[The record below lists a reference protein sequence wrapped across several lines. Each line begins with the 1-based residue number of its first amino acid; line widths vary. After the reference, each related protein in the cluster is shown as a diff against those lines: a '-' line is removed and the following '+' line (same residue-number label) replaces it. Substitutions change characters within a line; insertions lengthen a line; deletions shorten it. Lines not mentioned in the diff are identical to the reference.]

1 MAPAGAVV
9 AFWEGGGLQFAVS
22 GGEEKQRVRLVL
34 PGGREERVPAA
45 RIALVVEPS
54 GQAPGKDPEG
64 CRMAGRRAG
73 AVAERVAALTP
84 RVEVPVLWDLV
95 ADDPQPASLASLA
108 SLALG
113 EDTGEAR
120 AGVALAFLRDGIHFV
135 RRGDDWEPRSRDSV
149 AALTH
154 ERERAARRTR
164 ERTEALDALA
174 AVGRGEAWKP
184 ADNEEEHAL
193 LRALEEVALGES
205 GAPEAARALALSALT
220 AAAQRFERLDEGA
233 VHLLVRLGRFAP
245 DENLEVRRYG
255 LRTVFPE
262 EVLAAAAA
270 AAARGFD
277 REGRLDLTGEAV
289 ITIDA
294 AHTREVDD
302 GLSYTPLPGGGAR
315 LGIHIADPGAF
326 VHPGDAVDAEALARS
341 TTHYLPDHK
350 LTMLPPALGEEAASL
365 LPGEDRP
372 ALSFLLEMGP
382 DGALVGGGPV
392 RSIVRSAAR
401 LGYDEADAVL
411 ASGEGP
417 WAALLRGWAEAAAR
431 FEAVRVAAGAVRL
444 LSPEVDVRVRDGVV
458 VLERL
463 PAESPSRRLV
473 AEAMVQA
480 GAAAARFCQ
489 ERGVPAIYRRQSP
502 PVAPIPEGSRPI
514 TDLVRI
520 RQVRRMLRRAEVGI
534 QPGAHAGLGLPAYA
548 QATSPLRRYQD
559 LALNR
564 QIAAV
569 LAGGTPA
576 HAAPDLQRIAASTE
590 RAELEGRRAERASD
604 SYWLL
609 RYLEGKVGE
618 EVEGTVVEVEPGPV
632 VLLDETLLEER
643 MPALAG
649 HALGARVRL
658 RLERVNPRAG
668 RLFLRL

>member
-1 MAPAGAVV
+1 MAQAGAVV

-73 AVAERVAALTP
+73 AVAERVAAMTP
-84 RVEVPVLWDLV
+84 RVEVPVLWDLL
-95 ADDPQPASLASLA
+95 ADDPQPASLGSLA
-108 SLALG
+108 ALALG

-120 AGVALAFLRDGIHFV
+120 AGVALALLGDGIHFV
-135 RRGDDWEPRSRDSV
+135 RRGEDWEPRSRESV

-154 ERERAARRTR
+154 ERERAARRLR

-174 AVGRGEAWKP
+174 AVGRGAPWRP
-184 ADNEEEHAL
+184 SDNEEELAL
-193 LRALEEVALGES
+193 LRALEEVALGDS
-205 GAPEAARALALSALT
+205 RAPEAARALAQSALT
-220 AAAQRFERLDEGA
+220 AAGQRFERLDEGA
-233 VHLLVRLGRFAP
+233 VRLLVRLGRFAP

-255 LRTVFPE
+255 LRTTFPE

-302 GLSYTPLPGGGAR
+302 GLSFTFLPGGGAR

-326 VHPGDAVDAEALARS
+326 VRPGDAVDAEALARS
-341 TTHYLPDHK
+341 TTHYLPDQK
-350 LTMLPPALGEEAASL
+350 LTMLPPSLGEAAASL

-372 ALSFLLEMGP
+372 ALSFFLEVDP
-382 DGALVGGGPV
+382 EGALVGGGPV
-392 RSIVRSAAR
+392 RSIVRAAAR

-417 WAALLRGWAEAAAR
+417 WAALLRAWAEAAAR
-431 FEAVRVAAGAVRL
+431 LEARRAAAGAVRL
-444 LSPEVDVRVRDGVV
+444 LAPEVDLRVRDGAV

-489 ERGVPAIYRRQSP
+489 ERDLPAIYRRQAP

-514 TDLVRI
+514 TDPVRI
-520 RQVRRMLRRAEVGI
+520 RQVRRLLRRAEVGI
-534 QPGAHAGLGLPAYA
+534 QPGPHAGLGLPAYA

-564 QIAAV
+564 QIASV
-569 LAGGTPA
+569 LAGGPPA
-576 HAAPDLQRIAASTE
+576 HAAPELQRIAASTE

-604 SYWLL
+604 HYWLL

-618 EVEGTVVEVEPGPV
+618 EVEGTVVELDPV
-632 VLLDETLLEER
+632 PIVLLHETLLEER
-643 MPALAG
+643 VAAVAG
-649 HALGARVRL
+649 LPLGARVRL
-658 RLERVNPRAG
+658 RVERVNPRAG
-668 RLFLRL
+668 RLLLRL

>member
-1 MAPAGAVV
+1 MASAGAVV
-9 AFWEGGGLQFAVS
+9 AFWEGGVLQFAVS

-73 AVAERVAALTP
+73 AVAERVAGLAAH
-84 RVEVPVLWDLV
+84 VEVAVLWDLV

-120 AGVALAFLRDGIHFV
+120 AGVALAFLRDALHFV
-135 RRGDDWEPRSRDSV
+135 RRGDDWEPRSRESV

-154 ERERAARRTR
+154 ERELAARRQR
-164 ERTEALDALA
+164 ERTQALDALA
-174 AVGRGEAWKP
+174 AVGRGAPWGP
-184 ADNEEEHAL
+184 ADNEEERTL

-205 GAPEAARALALSALT
+205 GVPEAARALALAALT
-220 AAAQRFERLDEGA
+220 ATGQRFERLDEGA

-289 ITIDA
+289 LTIDA

-302 GLSYTPLPGGGAR
+302 GLSFMPLPGGGAR
-315 LGIHIADPGAF
+315 LGIHIADPSAF
-326 VHPGDAVDAEALARS
+326 VRPGDPVDGEALLRS
-341 TTHYLPDHK
+341 TTHYLPDRK
-350 LTMLPPALGEEAASL
+350 LTMLPPSLGEEAASL
-365 LPGEDRP
+365 VPGEERP
-372 ALSFLLEMGP
+372 SLSFHLEMGQ
-382 DGALVGGGPV
+382 DGAIVEGGPV
-392 RSIVRSAAR
+392 RSIVRAAAR

-417 WAALLRGWAEAAAR
+417 WAPLLRGWAEAAKHLEAAR
-431 FEAVRVAAGAVRL
+431 AAAGAVRL
-444 LSPEVDVRVRDGVV
+444 LSPEVDVRVRDGVIL
-458 VLERL
+458 LERL

-480 GAAAARFCQ
+480 GAAAARFCL
-489 ERGVPAIYRRQSP
+489 ERGVPAIYRRQAP
-502 PVAPIPEGSRPI
+502 PLAPIPEGSHPI
-514 TDLVRI
+514 TDPVRI
-520 RQVRRMLRRAEVGI
+520 RQVRRLLRRAEVGI
-534 QPGAHAGLGLPAYA
+534 QPGLHAGLGLPAYA

-576 HAAPDLQRIAASTE
+576 YEAPDLQRIAAGTE
-590 RAELEGRRAERASD
+590 RAELEGRRAERASE

-609 RYLEGKVGE
+609 RYLEGRVGE
-618 EVEGTVVEVEPGPV
+618 EVEGTVVEVDPAPI

-643 MPALAG
+643 VPALAG
-649 HALGARVRL
+649 LPLGARVRL
-658 RLERVNPRAG
+658 RVERVNPRAG